1 MSACGIPWVLTVV
14 AYFIIFLGYILD
26 MDLKNKIAVVTGAS
40 DGLGKQVSL
49 KLAKEGV
56 SLALIARNEGRL
68 NEVKKEAEKLGS
80 PKVICYSCDIQSKE
94 QIKKTVQQIEVDFND
109 VQILLNI
116 AGIWQKLNLLENI
129 PEEEIDSV
137 IDIDLKGMAHMTR
150 LVLPILK
157 RQKEA
162 IILND
167 SSRSGVTAQP
177 GQSIYSAAK
186 WGVRGFTEVLKED
199 LKETNVKVA
208 AIYQGGTNTGMFN
221 KTGEHFD
228 QAKFIKPVDLA
239 DVIVYMLS
247 RPSGIWLHD
256 VRVEH

>member
-1 MSACGIPWVLTVV
+1 
-14 AYFIIFLGYILD
+14 
-26 MDLKNKIAVVTGAS
+26 MDIKNKIAIVTGAS
-40 DGLGKQVSL
+40 DGLGKQVAL

-56 SLALIARNEGRL
+56 SLALLARNRGRL
-68 NEVKKEAEKLGS
+68 DEVSQEAERLGS
-80 PKVICYSCDIQSKE
+80 PKVCGYVCDIQDKE
-94 QIKKTVQQIEVDFND
+94 QIKKTVQQIEVDFNE

-137 IDIDLKGMAHMTR
+137 IDIDLKGMVYMTR

-167 SSRSGVTAQP
+167 SSKSGITAQP
-177 GQSIYSAAK
+177 GQAVYTAAK
-186 WGVRGFTEVLKED
+186 WGVKGFTDVLKED

-208 AIYQGGTNTGMFN
+208 AIYQGGTNTRMFD
-221 KTGEHFD
+221 KVGEHFD
-228 QAKFIKPVDLA
+228 QKKFIRPEDLA
-239 DVIVYMLS
+239 DVIVFMLS